1 MEICTGAAVTS
12 LSAAQFLVQDGKVKR
27 LISCIWLPC
36 DQKHSRQQPFR
47 STWLV
52 TRCFVRLGLFIWFLN
67 YNCLPGLI
75 ICCQMGQVK
84 RERSFHSSGDWLRI
98 QHTIYFETNIFNGNT
113 YLNGTYIHFF
123 FSLAEFNCCIAFR
136 WFCVHV
142 WALDPYRQCARAGIT
157 FVSRQDYSPCLILA
171 EIWLLLSFS
180 FCVIPVYSAIKSGLN
195 NEKLIGCQL
204 LLMQDKKMFM
214 RQRAKLGK
222 VPERFATFKYMPGLN
237 NSVCMDQ
244 RFKFTG

>member
-1 MEICTGAAVTS
+1 M
-12 LSAAQFLVQDGKVKR
+12 
-27 LISCIWLPC
+27 
-36 DQKHSRQQPFR
+36 
-47 STWLV
+47 
-52 TRCFVRLGLFIWFLN
+52 
-67 YNCLPGLI
+67 I
-75 ICCQMGQVK
+75 IIV
-84 RERSFHSSGDWLRI
+84 
-98 QHTIYFETNIFNGNT
+98 
-113 YLNGTYIHFF
+113 
-123 FSLAEFNCCIAFR
+123 
-136 WFCVHV
+136 
-142 WALDPYRQCARAGIT
+142 
-157 FVSRQDYSPCLILA
+157 
-171 EIWLLLSFS
+171 S